1 MCGRFVGLL
10 LLVGGGVAGC
20 APAPVAMMS
29 DYAVMPGYSSALVAT
44 LRDRPIKVEVRGDPF
59 GLPAEAFAGQIAATM
74 SDVQDAPALLFAS
87 HDAPDLVP
95 GYRVVW
101 DFAARRGLAP
111 DELCG
116 AAAPPADREALPID
130 AYAAL
135 CREDKALTAV
145 RARLYY
151 TDTPGSL
158 EFIALVDATTRAL
171 FPGRPP
177 AVRRVGAAP
186 LAPWAPHVAR

>member
-1 MCGRFVGLL
+1 MRGRFAWM
-10 LLVGGGVAGC
+10 LLVGGVVAGC
-20 APAPVAMMS
+20 AAAPVRTMS
-29 DYAVMPGYSSALVAT
+29 DYAVMPDYSSDLIEG

-59 GLPAEAFAGQIAATM
+59 QLSAEAFAGQIAAAM
-74 SDVQDAPALLFAS
+74 SDVKDAPALTFSS
-87 HDAPDLVP
+87 HDAPDLAP

-101 DFAARRGLAP
+101 DFAAPRGPAP
-111 DELCG
+111 DELC
-116 AAAPPADREALPID
+116 AAVLAPPERAPLPID

-135 CREDKALTAV
+135 CRDDKALTAV

-151 TDTPGSL
+151 TDTPNSL

-171 FPGRPP
+171 FPDRPP
-177 AVRRVGAAP
+177 LVRRVGAAR